1 MRKYHDLATELS
13 AASSRWIGDAEDN
26 EADTAKPHPLLV
38 RSSMGQAELTA
49 QAPIH
54 LEAALCQANVS
65 LGPGSLM
72 SRLRTMLP
80 DPLLEDD
87 ERFRWP
93 S

>member
-1 MRKYHDLATELS
+1 MTIRPSRIRCSCVAS
-13 AASSRWIGDAEDN
+13 GVRAADR
-26 EADTAKPHPLLV
+26 V
-38 RSSMGQAELTA
+38 
-49 QAPIH
+49 QAPLH
-54 LEAALCQANVS
+54 LEAALSQANVS

-72 SRLRTMLP
+72 SRFRTMLP

>member
-1 MRKYHDLATELS
+1 MTRPSLIRCLCVAFGE
-13 AASSRWIGDAEDN
+13 R
-26 EADTAKPHPLLV
+26 TANC
-38 RSSMGQAELTA
+38 A
-49 QAPIH
+49 QAPLH
-54 LEAALCQANVS
+54 LETALSQANVS

-72 SRLRTMLP
+72 SRFRTMLP